1 MRVLVATRAGLGNG
15 DQPSASSTARRMAR
29 RLFPPIHIGGPGR
42 WRGLGSMVFPE
53 ARNPE
58 PSKVVLAPLQAARM
72 AAMA

>member
-1 MRVLVATRAGLGNG
+1 
-15 DQPSASSTARRMAR
+15 MAR
-29 RLFPPIHIGGPGR
+29 RLFPPIHTGGPGR